1 MINNGQEFWT
11 YELSAD
17 TITITQD
24 MGLTALS
31 FVLVSGNG
39 TYQGSAK
46 AGSIVSTPISMT
58 QGQPITITTDSNN
71 PISNWTIT
79 TDGVVSIIGKP

>member
-46 AGSIVSTPISMT
+46 AGS
-58 QGQPITITTDSNN
+58 GCYFLE
-71 PISNWTIT
+71 
-79 TDGVVSIIGKP
+79 GVLAYL

>member
-39 TYQGSAK
+39 TYLGSAK
-46 AGSIVSTPISMT
+46 AGSIVSTPIAMT